1 MNWRRLGLVL
11 VILLAIEIFYISS
24 IPPPEGLKAGNRI
37 IQIAYHFIVF
47 ALFTFFLYLTIYAK
61 EPKDNFWFAFI
72 FSIFYAI
79 ADELH
84 QLFVPNRVC
93 STNDIFIDFLGII
106 FGTILFSIIHGG
118 KLRDERIK
126 D

>member
-1 MNWRRLGLVL
+1 MNWRKVGLVL
-11 VILLAIEIFYISS
+11 VILLAVEIFYISS

-37 IQIAYHFIVF
+37 IPIAYHFIVF
-47 ALFTFFLYLTIYAK
+47 TLFSFFLYLTIYAK

-84 QLFVPNRVC
+84 QLFVPNRFC
-93 STNDIFIDFLGII
+93 STNDIFIDGI
-106 FGTILFSIIHGG
+106 GILFGMFLFLIIYIREL
-118 KLRDERIK
+118 KYEK
-126 D
+126 T